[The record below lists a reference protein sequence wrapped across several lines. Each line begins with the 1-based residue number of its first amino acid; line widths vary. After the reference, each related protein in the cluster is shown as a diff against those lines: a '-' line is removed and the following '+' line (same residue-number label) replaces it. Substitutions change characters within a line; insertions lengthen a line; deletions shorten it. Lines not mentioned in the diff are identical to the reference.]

1 MPQDVQTN
9 STATSED
16 AKSDTAAEHFSHL
29 HKMSTTAGVTN
40 QEYVAVNPLAVVAAL
55 LGVASGLSFF
65 GWLLMVIPI
74 AGIIFAIVAIRQ
86 IADSNGTQTGRGLA
100 IVGLAL
106 CLLCAAGMMVQRY
119 LEAAAVRNDEQAIAA
134 AMSQTGRLIGGRDY
148 KSAYAQFDD
157 DFQQRFPYEQ
167 FQRTWETVQSS
178 YVGKVEKM
186 EWNGVRPVFQ
196 SAAGSTVATAVG
208 RIKFQNAE
216 EERYELMMRK
226 VGNKWLINALPA
238 FFRERG
244 QQQRQQRPADQFNDP
259 RLG

>member
-9 STATSED
+9 STAAVDVARSD
-16 AKSDTAAEHFSHL
+16 AAAEHFSHL

-55 LGVASGLSFF
+55 LGVASGLAFF

-86 IADSNGTQTGRGLA
+86 IADSNGTQTGKGLA

-119 LEAAAVRNDEQAIAA
+119 LEAAAVRNDEQAIASA
-134 AMSQTGRLIGGRDY
+134 IAQTGRLIGGRDY

-157 DFQQRFPYEQ
+157 AFQQQFSYERFQ
-167 FQRTWETVQSS
+167 QTWETVQSS
-178 YVGKVEKM
+178 YVGKLEKM
-186 EWNGVRPVFQ
+186 EWNGVRPAFR
-196 SAAGSTVATAVG
+196 SAEGSPVANAVG
-208 RIKFQNAE
+208 RIKFQNAG
-216 EERYELMMRK
+216 EERYELVMRK

-238 FFRERG
+238 FFREQRP
-244 QQQRQQRPADQFNDP
+244 QQRQQKPADQFNDP